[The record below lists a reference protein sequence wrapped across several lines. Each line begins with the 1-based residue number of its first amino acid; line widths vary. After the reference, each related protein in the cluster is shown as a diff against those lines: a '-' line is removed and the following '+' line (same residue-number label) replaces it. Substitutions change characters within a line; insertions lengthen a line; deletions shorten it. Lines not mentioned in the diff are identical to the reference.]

1 MVGGFGCE
9 KKTYAR
15 AVLKYFLGEDKN
27 GLKGFNGNNRVAEQN
42 QKKTYARAVLKYF
55 LGEDKNRL
63 KGFNGINRVAEQNQR
78 SKQTVQLN

>member
-42 QKKTYARAVLKYF
+42 Q
-55 LGEDKNRL
+55 
-63 KGFNGINRVAEQNQR
+63 R